1 MTAPARQPGPRPA
14 ASLALIR
21 IAMLVGVLTFGAVIW
36 FLHRQSAAPPAASE
50 GAQRLAGALGYV
62 MIAVVVA
69 IIAIRVAM
77 ARARDAERARS
88 LNVIGWAAGELAALA
103 GGVHYF
109 LTNDPQWYGTGVLVL
124 VASYVVLPIR
134 RG

>member
-1 MTAPARQPGPRPA
+1 
-14 ASLALIR
+14 
-21 IAMLVGVLTFGAVIW
+21 
-36 FLHRQSAAPPAASE
+36 
-50 GAQRLAGALGYV
+50 
-62 MIAVVVA
+62 
-69 IIAIRVAM
+69 
-77 ARARDAERARS
+77 
-88 LNVIGWAAGELAALA
+88 VIGWAAGELAALA